1 MKDLSSETGSHN
13 LSDRKKM
20 ILRSV
25 IESHINN
32 GEPVGSKYLVSSANI
47 PYSSATIRAEM
58 AELEEMGYLEQ
69 PHTSSGRVP
78 TQQGYRFYVDSL
90 MESYKLTGA
99 EIVELN
105 NMLKSKIGEL
115 DSILASASKLVA
127 SLTNYTSVALKSG
140 TRADSIKNFSYMLLD
155 KKEFLLVMKLEN
167 GKVISRQVR
176 TDVELNDRILFK
188 LEQQLNSKLIGL
200 TSKEITLPIMMDI
213 ETEMGVEASIVSP
226 TFRAIYE
233 TMGSGDDTDIKYEGV
248 TKLFDY
254 PEFADVSKIKN
265 VMDMLDDKK
274 KLIEL
279 MSDSKNDEGVNI
291 TIGSEEGTLV
301 DNSALIYRPIK
312 VSGQTLGV
320 IGVFG
325 PARMDYSK
333 VVSTVEYLSEK
344 ITSMLSDALP
354 PPSDD
359 RDNDEGK
366 EK

>member
-1 MKDLSSETGSHN
+1 MKDLTPEVSEHKLT
-13 LSDRKKM
+13 DRKKM

-90 MESYKLTGA
+90 MESYKLTGT
-99 EIVELN
+99 EIIELN

-127 SLTNYTSVALKSG
+127 SMTNYTSVAIKSG
-140 TRADSIKNFSYMLLD
+140 NRADTIKNFSYMLLD
-155 KKEFLLVMKLEN
+155 EREFLLVMKMEN
-167 GKVISRQVR
+167 GKVISRQIR
-176 TDVELNDRILFK
+176 TDVELSDRILFK
-188 LEQQLNSKLIGL
+188 LEQQLNSKLCGL
-200 TSKEITLPIMMDI
+200 TSKDITLPIMMDI
-213 ETEMGVEASIVSP
+213 ENEMGVEASLVSP

-233 TMGSGDDTDIKYEGV
+233 TMGGGEDTDIKYEGI

-254 PEFADVSKIKN
+254 PEFSDVDKIKN

-274 KLIEL
+274 GLIEL
-279 MSDSKNDEGVNI
+279 MSDSKNEGVNI
-291 TIGSEEGTLV
+291 TIGNEESRLV

-344 ITSMLSDALP
+344 ITSMRSDALP

-359 RDNDEGK
+359 RGKEEGK
-366 EK
+366 DE

>member
-1 MKDLSSETGSHN
+1 MKDLTPEVSNHK

-69 PHTSSGRVP
+69 PHTSSGRIP

-90 MESYKLTGA
+90 MESYKLTGT
-99 EIVELN
+99 EIIELN

-127 SLTNYTSVALKSG
+127 SLTNYTSVALKAGNKS
-140 TRADSIKNFSYMLLD
+140 DSVKNFSYMLLD
-155 KKEFLLVMKLEN
+155 SHEFLLVMKMED
-167 GKVISRQVR
+167 GKVVTKQIK

-188 LEQQLNSKLIGL
+188 LEQQLNSKLVNL
-200 TSKEITLPIMMDI
+200 TSKEITLPIMMDV
-213 ETEMGVEASIVSP
+213 ENAMGVESSIVSP
-226 TFRAIYE
+226 AFRAIYE
-233 TMGSGDDTDIKYEGV
+233 TLGNDTESDLKYEGV
-248 TKLFDY
+248 TKLLDY

-274 KLIEL
+274 GLIEL
-279 MSDSKNDEGVNI
+279 MSDSKNEGVNI
-291 TIGSEEGTLV
+291 TLGNEEGTLV

-354 PPSDD
+354 APSEDGGE
-359 RDNDEGK
+359 NEGK